1 MIRPMAGWL
10 LAAAMAGWLLAAAAL
25 ATDDVGRA
33 WQRVPGASYRG
44 EDLPMAATIL
54 NRFLLDAYGHAAVP
68 CDALDLGDL
77 DTMRRELLAVRDDAL
92 DSIYRENFDKRAL
105 RTSDWAASRA
115 EEMSLAAA
123 STTAHNALRDAA
135 CHEVAMI
142 FTHHLAA
149 GARAD
154 VARAMTL
161 PLLPTARR
169 APLAPGLLRDRVA
182 AMTTCSGCHTTEVPD
197 GTPPNPPDLAGSPR
211 LLPEAW
217 RAFSTV
223 HAALSENVT
232 NTHDNVYRYAADQA
246 LYVHHTDPECFVLL
260 ENYSTWGWIPAEK
273 KCAKIFH
280 GRGRRPSDFD
290 DSSSPCFVG
299 HGAPPRDWIKTTYYN
314 YSGVVNI
321 TDDDGVARE
330 AKEWCGAFE
339 DGEVDDNIC
348 WWEDLETGLP
358 RAHRFKVFHGLSKQN
373 YDMEFYYNVTV
384 EGADA
389 SPIVRPDYCPPED
402 APPLYAEGYPNFQH
416 LCSFE

>member
-10 LAAAMAGWLLAAAAL
+10 LAPAMAGWLLAAAAL

-44 EDLPMAATIL
+44 EDLPMAAAIL

-77 DTMRRELLAVRDDAL
+77 DAMRRELLAVRDDAL
-92 DSIYRENFDKRAL
+92 DSIYREAVDKRAL

-115 EEMSLAAA
+115 EEVSLAAA
-123 STTAHNALRDAA
+123 STAAHNALRDAA
-135 CHEVAMI
+135 CHEIAMI

-161 PLLPTARR
+161 PLLPTALR
-169 APLAPGLLRDRVA
+169 APLAPGRLRDRVA

-223 HAALSENVT
+223 HSRTGKGCEIPNVKGPYLGRFPLVSADFWTGDRLS
-232 NTHDNVYRYAADQA
+232 
-246 LYVHHTDPECFVLL
+246 
-260 ENYSTWGWIPAEK
+260 
-273 KCAKIFH
+273 
-280 GRGRRPSDFD
+280 GRPRSIDAFFGTRARGTLTLKRR
-290 DSSSPCFVG
+290 
-299 HGAPPRDWIKTTYYN
+299 
-314 YSGVVNI
+314 
-321 TDDDGVARE
+321 
-330 AKEWCGAFE
+330 
-339 DGEVDDNIC
+339 
-348 WWEDLETGLP
+348 
-358 RAHRFKVFHGLSKQN
+358 
-373 YDMEFYYNVTV
+373 
-384 EGADA
+384 
-389 SPIVRPDYCPPED
+389 
-402 APPLYAEGYPNFQH
+402 
-416 LCSFE
+416 

>member
-77 DTMRRELLAVRDDAL
+77 DAMRRELLAVRDDAL
-92 DSIYRENFDKRAL
+92 DSIYREAVDKRAL

-217 RAFSTV
+217 RAYDS
-223 HAALSENVT
+223 
-232 NTHDNVYRYAADQA
+232 QK
-246 LYVHHTDPECFVLL
+246 
-260 ENYSTWGWIPAEK
+260 AE
-273 KCAKIFH
+273 
-280 GRGRRPSDFD
+280 
-290 DSSSPCFVG
+290 SSP
-299 HGAPPRDWIKTTYYN
+299 ASRSALTRRAR
-314 YSGVVNI
+314 
-321 TDDDGVARE
+321 VARSSVSRFS
-330 AKEWCGAFE
+330 ADLVASLSTSRTRSDTQPSTSSVRTLTRRVPSLAVASRSATTRVPGSMMPAM
-339 DGEVDDNIC
+339 DD
-348 WWEDLETGLP
+348 WSSTPLRTTAP
-358 RAHRFKVFHGLSKQN
+358 FRA
-373 YDMEFYYNVTV
+373 DT
-384 EGADA
+384 
-389 SPIVRPDYCPPED
+389 
-402 APPLYAEGYPNFQH
+402 
-416 LCSFE
+416 